1 MAILPTI
8 FHSHPNFEWRKTSAI
23 FTPQIS
29 PLNINTKLQFPC
41 SITRRR
47 CNFHHSN
54 TINQARS
61 ISVSNACKKNQN
73 GCDEIF
79 HIFKRWRDF
88 IPGGNWWN
96 LCDSEQLVDG
106 SPTAANP
113 VTVLNALS
121 KMWALVADQQWVLY
135 TAFGAL
141 TVAALSEISIPS
153 ILTASIFSAHSC
165 KTTVFC
171 RNSWL
176 LVFLCSTSGICSGL
190 RSGCFAFANTI
201 LVKRLRETLYSSLL
215 LQDISF
221 FEIEAVG
228 DLTSRLGTDCQR
240 LSNSVGNDIH
250 LILRNILQGTGAFI
264 NLMTLSWPLAVSSL
278 VICSTLSAIFLVY
291 GRYQKKA
298 ATLAQ
303 RWTASANEVAQETLS
318 SIRTVRAYGT
328 ETDELRR
335 FTQGLERLASISTRE
350 SIAYGFWNFSFSALF
365 RMTQV
370 FAVLLG
376 GMSIFTGNV
385 SAEQLM
391 KYVFYCEWLIF
402 AAWRVQDS
410 MSSLLQSIGA
420 CEKVFQLMNLSP
432 SDQFLSKG
440 LKLEGLKGDIEF
452 ENVSFNYSSRKMVP
466 VMKNVN
472 LKIQSN
478 NIIAIVGAS
487 GSGKTTLINLLLQLY
502 NPTSGQI
509 LIDGIPLRELDIRW
523 LREKIGF
530 VSQEPQIFRTDFQSN
545 IIYGCSRSIRQEE
558 IEWAA
563 KQAYVHE
570 FISSLPSGYYTPI
583 DGNLLSRGQKQRIA
597 IARAILRD
605 PTILILDEATSA
617 LDAESEYY
625 IKVQLEWDS
634 EWKKD

>member
-1 MAILPTI
+1 MHVSKIKRDLMKYFTFSRDGGIL
-8 FHSHPNFEWRKTSAI
+8 F
-23 FTPQIS
+23 Q
-29 PLNINTKLQFPC
+29 
-41 SITRRR
+41 
-47 CNFHHSN
+47 
-54 TINQARS
+54 
-61 ISVSNACKKNQN
+61 
-73 GCDEIF
+73 
-79 HIFKRWRDF
+79 
-88 IPGGNWWN
+88 GGNWWN

-106 SPTAANP
+106 SPTAAKP

-153 ILTASIFSAHSC
+153 ILTASIFSAQSG
-165 KTTVFC
+165 KTTEFC

-176 LVFLCSTSGICSGL
+176 LVLLCLTSGICSGL

-240 LSNSVGNDIH
+240 LSNCVGNDIH

-318 SIRTVRAYGT
+318 LIRTVRAYGT

-335 FTQGLERLASISTRE
+335 FTQRIERLASISTRE
-350 SIAYGFWNFSFSALF
+350 SIAYGLWNFSFSALF

-370 FAVLLG
+370 FAVFLG

-391 KYVFYCEWLIF
+391 N
-402 AAWRVQDS
+402 
-410 MSSLLQSIGA
+410 LL
-420 CEKVFQLMNLSP
+420 EPVKKVFQLMNLSP
-432 SDQFLSKG
+432 SDQFFSKG

-452 ENVSFNYSSRKMVP
+452 VNVSFNYSSRKMVP

-478 NIIAIVGAS
+478 NVIAIVRTITLLGAS
-487 GSGKTTLINLLLQLY
+487 GSGKTTLINLLLRLY

-530 VSQEPQIFRTDFQSN
+530 VSQEPQIFHTDFKSN

-605 PTILILDEATSA
+605 PTFLVLDEATSA

-625 IKVQLEWDS
+625 IKKILHS
-634 EWKKD
+634 FKKDFNRTVIIISHRMSTIKAADRILVMDDGQVVKVSGTHTEES